1 MELCNTQTY
10 RNLLTAIAGE
20 SISANLYSLYAD
32 KAAEE
37 GLWRIAD
44 VFRETAAQERVHTE
58 VLYRLAGC
66 DKSGEISLS
75 CAMPSGVSDTRA
87 NLNAA
92 LREEKYKHCV
102 EYANFS
108 KVARQEGLTDIAD
121 ALDSLGAAELYHQ
134 KRFDVLENM
143 LATGT
148 LFKKNSPVLWRC
160 VRCGYVDDYKKVPD
174 HCPLCGGSRGNFEEL
189 MRNLFA

>member
-174 HCPLCGGSRGNFEEL
+174 HCPCAAAAGATL
-189 MRNLFA
+189 RN